1 MTTTKKTSSK
11 KMNRSLLV
19 LCLALLSPSLLA
31 VSGCT
36 EKEKEQLEYKA
47 KERKRAAAEKALR
60 ARAELYWELI
70 RWQDWE
76 RASRFFETPESQL
89 SFVRQVSS
97 TGSNQPT
104 RDDVK
109 LQFVFVENEALDQA
123 QLRIGWTEVVAIAGS
138 VQPRVVEQR
147 WYKAQGMWWTRS
159 EFPFGQEVGR
169 VGEPGKD
176 PEGLDEA
183 PPEDLPSSAA
193 PGGEPAGDPTPPPP
207 AEAVDQ

>member
-1 MTTTKKTSSK
+1 
-11 KMNRSLLV
+11 MNRSLLFM
-19 LCLALLSPSLLA
+19 LLALLSPSLLA

-36 EKEKEQLEYKA
+36 DQQKEQLEYKA

-60 ARAELYWELI
+60 ARADLYWELI

-89 SFVRQVSS
+89 SFVRAVSGAGAS
-97 TGSNQPT
+97 QPT
-104 RDDVK
+104 RDDVS
-109 LQFVFVENEALDQA
+109 LQFVFVDNEALDQA

-138 VQPRVVEQR
+138 VQQRVVEQR
-147 WYKAQGMWWTRS
+147 WYKAQGTWWTRP

-193 PGGEPAGDPTPPPP
+193 VSGDAEGGTPTPPAEEP
-207 AEAVDQ
+207 AQ

>member
-1 MTTTKKTSSK
+1 
-11 KMNRSLLV
+11 MNRSLLV
-19 LCLALLSPSLLA
+19 MLMALLSPALLV

-36 EKEKEQLEYKA
+36 EQEKEQLEYKA

-60 ARAELYWELI
+60 ARADLYWELI

-89 SFVRQVSS
+89 SFVRQVSG
-97 TGSNQPT
+97 TGVNQPT
-104 RDDVK
+104 RDDVT
-109 LQFVFVENEALDQA
+109 LQFVFVDNEALDQA
-123 QLRIGWTEVVAIAGS
+123 QLRIGWTEVVAVAGS
-138 VQPRVVEQR
+138 VQQRVVEQR
-147 WYKAQGMWWTRS
+147 WYKAQGMWWTRP

-183 PPEDLPSSAA
+183 PPEDLPSSVA
-193 PGGEPAGDPTPPPP
+193 PSDAPEGGATAPPT
-207 AEAVDQ
+207 ADVEQ

>member
-1 MTTTKKTSSK
+1 MLIVMKRTSSK
-11 KMNRSLLV
+11 KMNRFLLIM
-19 LCLALLSPSLLA
+19 LLALLSPSLLV

-36 EKEKEQLEYKA
+36 EQEKEQIEYKT

-60 ARAELYWELI
+60 ARADLYWELI

-76 RASRFFETPESQL
+76 RSSRFFETPESQL
-89 SFVRQVSS
+89 SFVRQVSGAGAS
-97 TGSNQPT
+97 QPT
-104 RDDVK
+104 RDDVT
-109 LQFVFVENEALDQA
+109 LQFVFVDNEALDQA
-123 QLRIGWTEVVAIAGS
+123 QLRIGWTEVVAVAGS
-138 VQPRVVEQR
+138 VEQRVVEQR
-147 WYKAQGMWWTRS
+147 WYKAQGMWWARP

-193 PGGEPAGDPTPPPP
+193 PGSDAEGGATPPPIES
-207 AEAVDQ
+207 ADQ